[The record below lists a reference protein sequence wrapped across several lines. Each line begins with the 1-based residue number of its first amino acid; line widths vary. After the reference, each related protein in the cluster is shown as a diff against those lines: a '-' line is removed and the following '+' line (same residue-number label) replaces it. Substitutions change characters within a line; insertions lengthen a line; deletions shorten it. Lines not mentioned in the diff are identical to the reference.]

1 MCALRKIIKMRGGS
15 QHLEWDEVL
24 QIFISWWVTAATKL
38 DFWIMKDGDW
48 LKSFV
53 LYRQHLLPSAMLS
66 MAFLFSLLP
75 ICLIIQ
81 GETPSCSPIHPELGT
96 STELRA
102 VMISNFNDMRQ
113 LTELLTSI
121 DHPITLIE
129 LISLDS
135 VRCSLDHCLLAPA

>member
-15 QHLEWDEVL
+15 QHLERDEVL

-38 DFWIMKDGDW
+38 DHWIMNDGDW

-53 LYRQHLLPSAMLS
+53 LYRQDLLPSAMLS
-66 MAFLFSLLP
+66 MAPYFSLLP

-81 GETPSCSPIHPELGT
+81 GETPSCSPIRPELGT
-96 STELRA
+96 STELRT

-135 VRCSLDHCLLAPA
+135 VR